1 MNQNHENKPGTA
13 KQNRIN
19 TRTTQ
24 QDKNPETVRNL
35 TQNSNDKI
43 LIIFVPNYST
53 LKNCH
58 DMEKLNHQELA
69 AICYHVLG
77 GCNDKKILFQIAAG
91 EIRYNKLK
99 ESSLQVTVSNWYKS
113 HKIQEGIKQYK
124 TIQEQKERERIDKIK
139 SELSGV
145 ETESANGA
153 NVPGF
158 KEDVNFLDLEN
169 FLTEANKQ
177 ANKIKDDKERRA
189 WLELIGKYMSFKD
202 RNESETTEIKRFYT
216 PIECQKCEIYNKCK
230 GCTLSECPQLL

>member
-1 MNQNHENKPGTA
+1 
-13 KQNRIN
+13 
-19 TRTTQ
+19 
-24 QDKNPETVRNL
+24 
-35 TQNSNDKI
+35 
-43 LIIFVPNYST
+43 
-53 LKNCH
+53 
-58 DMEKLNHQELA
+58 MEKLNHQELA

-113 HKIQEGIKQYK
+113 YKIQEGIKQYK
-124 TIQEQKERERIDKIK
+124 TIQEQKERERIEKIK
-139 SELSGV
+139 YELSGA
-145 ETESANGA
+145 ETEGANGA
-153 NVPGF
+153 NIPGLN
-158 KEDVNFLDLEN
+158 EDVNFLDLEN

-202 RNESETTEIKRFYT
+202 RNDNEITEIKRFYT

-230 GCTLSECPQLL
+230 GCTLAECPQLL